1 MLYDTIGRGYAAQR
15 LPDSRIAA
23 QIAAAL
29 GDATTV
35 INVGAGAGSYEPRDR
50 SVVAVEPSMTMI
62 RQRPPGS
69 PPAIQATAERL
80 PIRDS
85 AAQAS
90 MAILT
95 VHHWHDRGTGLEE
108 LARVATDR
116 VAILTWDPD
125 GPDFWLTDEYFPA
138 MVARDRERFPTV
150 QEISRAIGST
160 RVETVPV
167 PRDCIDGFLGAYWG
181 RPTAYLDPAIRAG
194 MSGFSGI
201 EGVPEGLAR
210 LEADL
215 TSGDWH
221 RRFGKMCSG
230 THLDIGY
237 RLVIASLQ

>member
-1 MLYDTIGRGYAAQR
+1 MQR
-15 LPDSRIAA
+15 VPDQRIAA
-23 QIAAAL
+23 QLAAAL
-29 GDATTV
+29 GDAATV
-35 INVGAGAGSYEPRDR
+35 INVGAGAGSYEPRNR

-62 RQRPPGS
+62 RQRPPGAA
-69 PPAIQATAERL
+69 PAVQAKAERL

-90 MAILT
+90 MAVLT
-95 VHHWHDRGTGLEE
+95 VHHWHDRAAGLAE

-125 GPDFWLTDEYFPA
+125 GPGFWLTDEYFPA
-138 MVARDRERFPTV
+138 MVARDRERFPTLS
-150 QEISRAIGST
+150 EISHVIGMT

-181 RPTAYLDPAIRAG
+181 RPTAYLNPAIRAG
-194 MSGFSGI
+194 MSGFAGI

-215 TSGDWH
+215 ASGDWR
-221 RRFGKMCSG
+221 RRFGSMCSG